1 MTERE
6 RTMQTFIKPKKKQD
20 EEKIEIRIDTDVLD
34 SLRAYAQFLD
44 SPQGY
49 VVSEILRKAFRKDRA
64 FAAWRKTATPAAS
77 NDNVAVAVKRS
88 RPS

>member
-1 MTERE
+1 
-6 RTMQTFIKPKKKQD
+6 MQTFIKPKKKQD
-20 EEKIEIRIDTDVLD
+20 EEKIEIRIDTDVVE

-64 FAAWRKTATPAAS
+64 FAEWRKAEGSAISGVNIAATKSP
-77 NDNVAVAVKRS
+77 KG
-88 RPS
+88 

>member
-1 MTERE
+1 
-6 RTMQTFIKPKKKQD
+6 MQTFIKPKKKQE
-20 EEKIEIRIDTDVLD
+20 EEKIEIKIDAEVLD
-34 SLRAYAQFLD
+34 TLRAYAQFLD

-64 FAAWRKTATPAAS
+64 FAEWRENGGSNANTAEAAPPAEPTS
-77 NDNVAVAVKRS
+77 GRKS

>member
-1 MTERE
+1 
-6 RTMQTFIKPKKKQD
+6 MQTFIKPKKKQD
-20 EEKIEIRIDTDVLD
+20 EEKIEIRIDADVLD

-64 FAAWRKTATPAAS
+64 FAEWRKGTGTVATGNNGVAEPESSA
-77 NDNVAVAVKRS
+77 DNKARHT
-88 RPS
+88 

>member
-1 MTERE
+1 
-6 RTMQTFIKPKKKQD
+6 MQTFIKPKRKQE
-20 EEKIEIRIDTDVLD
+20 EEKIEIRIDADVLE

-64 FAAWRKTATPAAS
+64 FAEWSKSAGSVGTHDNGAAARNATT
-77 NDNVAVAVKRS
+77 VKKAQQG
-88 RPS
+88 